1 MKQGSSTPR
10 IVIHQKLGHQPMGVR
25 LKGCHLLNGANI
37 SWGAK
42 AKMLSMLK
50 AQVLSP
56 PKRSKHQLGRQPKDM
71 RRRDHILAI
80 GAPVH
85 MCKAKM
91 LSMPKEGSHPQGCQP
106 RIPDAK
112 RIARYFVC
120 PGLPDICHE
129 SYHNVTAGVGQSL
142 DAAGHGRQGTW
153 QRHVR
158 QLRVFG
164 SRQVFS

>member
-1 MKQGSSTPR
+1 MSPPKWSK
-10 IVIHQKLGHQPMGVR
+10 HQLGRQPKDIR
-25 LKGCHLLNGANI
+25 RRDHILAIGAT
-37 SWGAK
+37 AHRCK

-164 SRQVFS
+164 SRPVFS